1 MTDLLFLVAMK
12 ICCSWAKETTFLRH
26 MCEWCGQ
33 FWGLMDCGM
42 CLELNEVSMS
52 INELCLTTQVLLRL
66 PGVLISTRNN
76 VIVLMEKKFEC
87 CV

>member
-1 MTDLLFLVAMK
+1 
-12 ICCSWAKETTFLRH
+12 
-26 MCEWCGQ
+26 
-33 FWGLMDCGM
+33 M

-76 VIVLMEKKFEC
+76 VIVLTEKNLNVVSDLAIE
-87 CV
+87 VHVNGR

>member
-1 MTDLLFLVAMK
+1 
-12 ICCSWAKETTFLRH
+12 
-26 MCEWCGQ
+26 
-33 FWGLMDCGM
+33 M

-76 VIVLMEKKFEC
+76 VIVLMGKKILNVVSDLAIE
-87 CV
+87 VHVNGR